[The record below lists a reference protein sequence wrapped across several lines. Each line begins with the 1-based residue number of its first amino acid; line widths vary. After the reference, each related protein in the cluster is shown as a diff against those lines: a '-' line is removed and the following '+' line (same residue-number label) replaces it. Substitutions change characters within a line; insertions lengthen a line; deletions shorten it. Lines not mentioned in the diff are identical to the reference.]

1 MKITIAIDGHAGC
14 GKSTTAKK
22 VAKLLNYLYIDSG
35 AMYRA
40 VTHYFLQNQVLWE
53 NPDAVET
60 ALAQIKISFEM
71 GAEGKQSTF
80 LNGKNVEK
88 YIRTLQVSD
97 KVSEISSIVAVRNFL
112 VKQQRS
118 MGESKGIVMDGRDIG
133 TVVFPEAELKIFMT
147 ADLKTRALRRQKEL
161 AKKEDHIELD
171 VIIENLRSRDYLDA
185 IRKEGPLKKAA
196 DAVVIN
202 TTALSIKAQT
212 KKVLQLS
219 RACIAKNSLNTTI

>member
-71 GAEGKQSTF
+71 GAEGKQATF

-118 MGESKGIVMDGRDIG
+118 MGENKGIVMDGRDIG

-196 DAVVIN
+196 DAIVIN

>member
-118 MGESKGIVMDGRDIG
+118 MGENKGIVMDGRDIG

-196 DAVVIN
+196 DAIVIN

>member
-71 GAEGKQSTF
+71 GAEGKQATF

-118 MGESKGIVMDGRDIG
+118 MGENKGIVMDGRDIG

-185 IRKEGPLKKAA
+185 IRKEGSLKKAA
-196 DAVVIN
+196 DAIVIN

>member
-118 MGESKGIVMDGRDIG
+118 MGENKGIVMDGRDIG

-185 IRKEGPLKKAA
+185 IRKEGSLKKAA
-196 DAVVIN
+196 DAIVIN